1 LFVWNFLYCYRN
13 NLVWRLNIVYGEKMN
28 GRIEGNKSGYAASAA
43 VATRTHMMENKKPQR
58 VLMIALNMLLA
69 FAAVIIFT
77 ISFVGSASA
86 RELPDFT
93 ELVEKFGPSVVNV
106 STKARPSAR
115 GQSGQPLDENDPMYE
130 FFRRFMPPDAIPS
143 PRGSPNA
150 PRTPRRV
157 PKSGEEPPL
166 RNLGQGSGFIFS
178 ADGYVLT
185 NAHVVAN
192 AEEVTVTLT
201 DKREFKAKVIGS
213 DVRTD
218 IAVLKL
224 EVTGL
229 PKVTLGDSDK
239 VRVGEWVMAIG
250 SPFGF
255 ENTVTAG
262 IVSAKTRET
271 GEFVPFIQTDAAVN
285 PGNSGGP
292 LFNIK
297 GEVIGINSQIYSD
310 GGGYI
315 GISFAIPINTANE
328 TANQIIKSGKV
339 TRGRIAI
346 EMEQGG
352 ISDDLAES
360 FGLPK
365 SPGVMIKTVEK
376 DGPAD
381 KAGIQAKDIIRKV
394 NGVAV
399 KNNIDVVRA
408 ISTKSPGTKIIISI
422 WRKGSEKDYTVTVAE
437 APSDARVAT
446 LSGEKKADPKAP
458 PGKPNRLGLVVK
470 DIGADDKKEL
480 KLGQG
485 VIVED
490 VDGAAERAG
499 IQPGDLILA
508 FNTVDVK
515 TAAQFAELVAKMDTK
530 KPAALLVKRGEESRY
545 ITLRADAK

>member
-1 LFVWNFLYCYRN
+1 MNSR
-13 NLVWRLNIVYGEKMN
+13 IVITEVTSSTGVMFEA
-28 GRIEGNKSGYAASAA
+28 GC
-43 VATRTHMMENKKPQR
+43 R
-58 VLMIALNMLLA
+58 VLPASNRVENIPALRALRAATNMTFSA
-69 FAAVIIFT
+69 FAALVT
-77 ISFVGSASA
+77 MFVLAILSATAVSA
-86 RELPDFT
+86 KELPDFT
-93 ELVEKFGPSVVNV
+93 ELVEKFGPAVVNV
-106 STKARPSAR
+106 STKARASAR
-115 GQSGQPLDENDPMYE
+115 AQGGMPLDENDPMYE
-130 FFRRFMPPDAIPS
+130 FFRRFMPPDATPS
-143 PRGSPNA
+143 PRNPN
-150 PRTPRRV
+150 PKSPRRA

-178 ADGYVLT
+178 SDGYVLT

-192 AEEVTVTLT
+192 AEEVIVTLT

-213 DVRTD
+213 DQRTD

-224 EVTGL
+224 EATGL

-310 GGGYI
+310 GRGYI

-328 TANQIIKSGKV
+328 TANQIIKGGKV
-339 TRGRIAI
+339 TRGRIQI

-352 ISDDLAES
+352 ITDDLAES

-365 SPGVMIKTVEK
+365 SPGVMINNVEK
-376 DGPAD
+376 GGPAD

-408 ISTKSPGTKIIISI
+408 ISTKAPGTKITLSI
-422 WRKGSEKDYTVTVAE
+422 WRKGIDKDYTVTVAE
-437 APSDARVAT
+437 APSDVKVA
-446 LSGEKKADPKAP
+446 SVGDKKADPKS
-458 PGKPNRLGLVVK
+458 PGTPNRLGLVVK
-470 DIGADDKKEL
+470 DIGAEDKKEL

-490 VDGAAERAG
+490 ADGAAERAG
-499 IQPGDLILA
+499 IQAGDLILA

-515 TAAQFAELVAKMDTK
+515 TAAQFADLVAKMDTK

>member
-1 LFVWNFLYCYRN
+1 
-13 NLVWRLNIVYGEKMN
+13 MN
-28 GRIEGNKSGYAASAA
+28 GRIDVRNAGSPA
-43 VATRTHMMENKKPQR
+43 RTESKTYVVENKKPQR

-69 FAAVIIFT
+69 FAAVITFAM
-77 ISFVGSASA
+77 SSAGSASA

-106 STKARPSAR
+106 STKARPNAR
-115 GQSGQPLDENDPMYE
+115 AQGGLQLDENDPMYE
-130 FFRRFMPPDAIPS
+130 FFRRFMPPDATPS
-143 PRGSPNA
+143 PRANPNA
-150 PRTPRRV
+150 PNAPKTPRRT
-157 PKSGEEPPL
+157 PKGGEEPPL

-178 ADGYVLT
+178 TDGYVLT

-213 DVRTD
+213 DQRTD

-271 GEFVPFIQTDAAVN
+271 GDFVPFIQTDAAVN

-328 TANQIIKSGKV
+328 TANQIIKGGKV

-365 SPGVMIKTVEK
+365 SPGVMIKVVEK

-381 KAGIQAKDIIRKV
+381 KAGIQPKDIIRKV

-399 KNNIDVVRA
+399 KNNIEVVRA
-408 ISTKSPGTKIIISI
+408 ISTKLPGTKITVSI
-422 WRKGSEKDYTVTVAE
+422 WRKGAEKDYTVTVAE
-437 APSDARVAT
+437 APVDTRVAT
-446 LSGEKKADPKAP
+446 LPGEKKADPKAP

-515 TAAQFAELVAKMDTK
+515 TAAQFAELVAKMDAK
-530 KPAALLVKRGEESRY
+530 KPAALLIKRGEESRY

>member
-1 LFVWNFLYCYRN
+1 
-13 NLVWRLNIVYGEKMN
+13 
-28 GRIEGNKSGYAASAA
+28 
-43 VATRTHMMENKKPQR
+43 
-58 VLMIALNMLLA
+58 
-69 FAAVIIFT
+69 
-77 ISFVGSASA
+77 
-86 RELPDFT
+86 
-93 ELVEKFGPSVVNV
+93 
-106 STKARPSAR
+106 
-115 GQSGQPLDENDPMYE
+115 
-130 FFRRFMPPDAIPS
+130 
-143 PRGSPNA
+143 
-150 PRTPRRV
+150 
-157 PKSGEEPPL
+157 
-166 RNLGQGSGFIFS
+166 
-178 ADGYVLT
+178 
-185 NAHVVAN
+185 
-192 AEEVTVTLT
+192 
-201 DKREFKAKVIGS
+201 
-213 DVRTD
+213 
-218 IAVLKL
+218 
-224 EVTGL
+224 
-229 PKVTLGDSDK
+229 
-239 VRVGEWVMAIG
+239 MAIG

-315 GISFAIPINTANE
+315 GISFAIPINTASE
-328 TANQIIKSGKV
+328 TANQIIKGGKV

-365 SPGVMIKTVEK
+365 SPGVMIKVVEK
-376 DGPAD
+376 GGPAD
-381 KAGIQAKDIIRKV
+381 KAGIQPKDIIRKV

-399 KNNIDVVRA
+399 KNNLDVVRT
-408 ISTKSPGTKIIISI
+408 ISTKLPGTKITLSI
-422 WRKGSEKDYTVTVAE
+422 WRKGTEKDYMVTVAE
-437 APSDARVAT
+437 APADVRAAGPV
-446 LSGEKKADPKAP
+446 EKKPDPKSPLP
-458 PGKPNRLGLVVK
+458 PPNRIGLVVK

-515 TAAQFAELVAKMDTK
+515 TAAQFAELVAKMDAK
-530 KPAALLVKRGEESRY
+530 KPVALLVKRGEDSRY
-545 ITLRADAK
+545 FTLRADTK

>member
-1 LFVWNFLYCYRN
+1 
-13 NLVWRLNIVYGEKMN
+13 MN

-58 VLMIALNMLLA
+58 ALMIALNMLLA
-69 FAAVIIFT
+69 FAAVITFA
-77 ISFVGSASA
+77 ISSAGSVSA

-115 GQSGQPLDENDPMYE
+115 GQSGLQLDENDPMYE

-143 PRGSPNA
+143 PRGSPNV
-150 PRTPRRV
+150 PKTPRRA
-157 PKSGEEPPL
+157 PKGGEEPPL

-192 AEEVTVTLT
+192 AEEVIVTLT

-213 DVRTD
+213 DQRTD

-224 EVTGL
+224 EATGL

-328 TANQIIKSGKV
+328 TANQIIKGGKV

-365 SPGVMIKTVEK
+365 TPGVMIKNVEK

-381 KAGIQAKDIIRKV
+381 KAGILAKDIIRKV

-408 ISTKSPGTKIIISI
+408 ISTKLPGTKITLSI
-422 WRKGSEKDYTVTVAE
+422 WRKGAEKDYTVTVAE
-437 APSDARVAT
+437 APADARVAT
-446 LSGEKKADPKAP
+446 LGGEKKADPKSP

-530 KPAALLVKRGEESRY
+530 KPAALLIKRGEESRY

>member
-1 LFVWNFLYCYRN
+1 LHNF
-13 NLVWRLNIVYGEKMN
+13 VWRLNIVYGEKMN
-28 GRIEGNKSGYAASAA
+28 GRIDVRNAGSPA
-43 VATRTHMMENKKPQR
+43 RTESKTYVVENKKPQR

-69 FAAVIIFT
+69 FAAVIT
-77 ISFVGSASA
+77 LAISSAGSASA
-86 RELPDFT
+86 RDLPDFT

-106 STKARPSAR
+106 STKARPNAR
-115 GQSGQPLDENDPMYE
+115 AQGGLQLDENDPMYE
-130 FFRRFMPPDAIPS
+130 FFRRFMPPDATPS

-150 PRTPRRV
+150 PKTPRRA
-157 PKSGEEPPL
+157 PKGGEEPPL

-178 ADGYVLT
+178 SDGYVLT

-328 TANQIIKSGKV
+328 TANQIIKGGKV

-365 SPGVMIKTVEK
+365 SPGVMIKSVAK
-376 DGPAD
+376 DGPAE

-408 ISTKSPGTKIIISI
+408 ISTKAPGTKITISI

-437 APSDARVAT
+437 APSDVTAVTPA
-446 LSGEKKADPKAP
+446 EKKADPKSP

-470 DIGADDKKEL
+470 DIGPDDKKEL

-490 VDGAAERAG
+490 ADGAAERAG

-515 TAAQFAELVAKMDTK
+515 TAAQFAELVAKMDAK

>member
-28 GRIEGNKSGYAASAA
+28 GRIEGNKFGYAASAA
-43 VATRTHMMENKKPQR
+43 VATRVRMMENKNPQR
-58 VLMIALNMLLA
+58 ALMIALNMLLA
-69 FAAVIIFT
+69 FALVITFA
-77 ISFVGSASA
+77 ISSSGSASA

-115 GQSGQPLDENDPMYE
+115 GQSGLQLDENDPMYE

-143 PRGSPNA
+143 PRANPNA
-150 PRTPRRV
+150 PKTPRRA
-157 PKSGEEPPL
+157 PKGGEEPPL

-178 ADGYVLT
+178 TDGYVLT

-201 DKREFKAKVIGS
+201 DKREFKAKVIGT
-213 DVRTD
+213 DQRTD

-224 EVTGL
+224 EATGL

-328 TANQIIKSGKV
+328 TANQIIKGGKV

-399 KNNIDVVRA
+399 KNNIDVVDKITWHENHDIHLAQGFGKRLCGHRCRGTRRCA
-408 ISTKSPGTKIIISI
+408 RGDPGR
-422 WRKGSEKDYTVTVAE
+422 RKEGRSQVASWQ
-437 APSDARVAT
+437 AQPSWPCRQRYRRGRQERVEIRT
-446 LSGEKKADPKAP
+446 G
-458 PGKPNRLGLVVK
+458 
-470 DIGADDKKEL
+470 
-480 KLGQG
+480 
-485 VIVED
+485 
-490 VDGAAERAG
+490 
-499 IQPGDLILA
+499 
-508 FNTVDVK
+508 
-515 TAAQFAELVAKMDTK
+515 
-530 KPAALLVKRGEESRY
+530 RY
-545 ITLRADAK
+545 R

>member
-1 LFVWNFLYCYRN
+1 
-13 NLVWRLNIVYGEKMN
+13 LNIVYGEKMN
-28 GRIEGNKSGYAASAA
+28 GRTKVINAVEARKSTRRLI
-43 VATRTHMMENKKPQR
+43 VALNWFAGFA
-58 VLMIALNMLLA
+58 IALTITLTLA
-69 FAAVIIFT
+69 
-77 ISFVGSASA
+77 ISSVSTASA
-86 RELPDFT
+86 RELPDFS
-93 ELVEKFGPSVVNV
+93 ELVEKHGSSVVNV
-106 STKARPSAR
+106 STKARPNAR
-115 GQSGQPLDENDPMYE
+115 AQGGLQLDENDPMFE
-130 FFRRFMPPDAIPS
+130 FFRRFMPPDAVPS
-143 PRGSPNA
+143 PRANPNA
-150 PRTPRRV
+150 PNTPRSPRRA
-157 PKSGEEPPL
+157 PKGGDEPPL
-166 RNLGQGSGFIFS
+166 RNLGQGSGFIYS

-213 DVRTD
+213 DQRTD

-224 EVTGL
+224 DVTGL
-229 PKVTLGDSDK
+229 PKVNLGDSDK

-292 LFNIK
+292 LFNNK
-297 GEVIGINSQIYSD
+297 GEVIGINAQIYSD

-315 GISFAIPINTANE
+315 GISFAIPINTASE
-328 TANQIIKSGKV
+328 IANQIIKGGKV

-365 SPGVMIKTVEK
+365 SPGVMIRNVEK
-376 DGPAD
+376 GGPAD
-381 KAGIQAKDIIRKV
+381 KAGILAKDIIRKV

-408 ISTKSPGTKIIISI
+408 ISTKLPGTKITLSI
-422 WRKGSEKDYTVTVAE
+422 WRKGAEKDYSVLVAE
-437 APSDARVAT
+437 APADVRVASAT
-446 LSGEKKADPKAP
+446 EKKADPKAP
-458 PGKPNRLGLVVK
+458 PGTPNRLGLVVK
-470 DIGADDKKEL
+470 DVAADDKKEL

-508 FNTVDVK
+508 FNTVDIK
-515 TAAQFAELVAKMDTK
+515 SAAQFAELVAKIDMK
-530 KPAALLVKRGEESRY
+530 KPVALLVKRGEDSRY
-545 ITLRADAK
+545 FTLRADTK